1 MKIVLSLL
9 LVIGSG
15 MTHAVWNLFAKQSE
29 DKSAFLWAIFMPTT
43 IALIPY
49 LVLELVQT
57 GIPAEAY
64 MFIVASLLA
73 QSAYALLLSH
83 TYKLGDLSQVY
94 PVMRGT
100 STLLIPATGVLFL
113 GESLPLWGWLG
124 IGCMLLGFA
133 VMSGRKRDTERAPAA
148 WKPILFALSVGL
160 CITCYTLID
169 KQNLQYLSPLSLLA
183 VSNIGFVLGLTPA
196 VLSSGRLK
204 RAVRG
209 QGKIVLLGSLLSPG
223 SYLLFL
229 LAMRHAQVSYIAPLR
244 EIGIVFG
251 TLLGLIVLKERQGA
265 RRLAASLIVV
275 AGIVMIAG
283 SG

>member
-1 MKIVLSLL
+1 MNIVLSLL

-49 LVLELVQT
+49 LVLELIQT

-64 MFIVASLLA
+64 IFIIASLLA
-73 QSAYALLLSH
+73 QSVYALLLSH
-83 TYKLGDLSQVY
+83 TYTLGDLSQVY
-94 PVMRGT
+94 PMMRGT

-133 VMSGRKRDTERAPAA
+133 VMSGRKQGAERAPAVR
-148 WKPILFALSVGL
+148 KPLLFALSVGL

-196 VLSSGRLK
+196 ALASGRLK

-209 QGKIVLLGSLLSPG
+209 RWKIVLLGSLLSPG

-265 RRLAASLIVV
+265 RRLAASVIVV
-275 AGIVMIAG
+275 AGIVMIAS

>member
-1 MKIVLSLL
+1 MNIVLSLL

-15 MTHAVWNLFAKQSE
+15 MAHAVWNLFAKQSE

-49 LVLELVQT
+49 LVLELIRT
-57 GIPAEAY
+57 GIPAEA
-64 MFIVASLLA
+64 FIFIIASLLA
-73 QSAYALLLSH
+73 QSVYALLLSH
-83 TYKLGDLSQVY
+83 TYTLGDLSQVY

-133 VMSGRKRDTERAPAA
+133 AMSGRKREAERAPAVR
-148 WKPILFALSVGL
+148 KPLFFALAVGL

-196 VLSSGRLK
+196 ALASGRLK

-209 QGKIVLLGSLLSPG
+209 RWKIVLLGSLLSPG

-265 RRLAASLIVV
+265 RRLAASVIVV